1 MKPTT
6 FQNKL
11 PSVFDYSSF
20 RKWMKDYVEA
30 YKGIDSSFSYR
41 AAARKFGFASPNY
54 LQQVID
60 GKRNLGEKSI
70 AMISNACKI
79 GKKASC
85 YFSLLVHFAQ
95 AEDFADKNRLFS
107 EIIRSKTHSSVMKII
122 ADQLEYYNEWY
133 HCVVREL
140 VAGVKMDSMDFAA
153 VARRVY
159 PAILPKQVKKSI
171 KLLLKHGF
179 IRINDAGTLE
189 QASPLIS
196 TDRETQS
203 IVIRNFH
210 RKMLDIARDSLA
222 TVPPEKREISSITM
236 KISGAGFDRVK
247 RRIQDFKEELMQIIK
262 EDENTD
268 RVYQANFTLFPL
280 SNPAKPEN
288 KETIIVGFAG

>member
-1 MKPTT
+1 MKPATI
-6 FQNKL
+6 QKKL

-20 RKWMKDYVEA
+20 RKWMKDYIEA

-60 GKRNLGEKSI
+60 GKRNLGDKSI
-70 AMISNACKI
+70 AQISTACKI
-79 GKKASC
+79 GKKASR

-107 EIIRSKTHSSVMKII
+107 EIIHSKTHSSVMKII
-122 ADQLEYYNEWY
+122 AGQSEYYNEWY
-133 HCVVREL
+133 HRVVREL
-140 VAGVKMDSMDFAA
+140 AVGMRADSVDYAGI
-153 VARRVY
+153 ARRVY
-159 PAILPKQVKKSI
+159 PALLPKQVKKSI
-171 KLLLKHGF
+171 TLLLKHGF
-179 IRINDAGTLE
+179 IRTNDEGILE
-189 QASPLIS
+189 QASPLIA

-210 RKMLDIARDSLA
+210 RKILGIAQDSLV

-236 KISGAGFDRVK
+236 KISGAGFERVK

-280 SNPAKPEN
+280 SK
-288 KETIIVGFAG
+288 IDDD

>member
-1 MKPTT
+1 MKPTA
-6 FQNKL
+6 FQKKL
-11 PSVFDYSSF
+11 PCVFDYSSF

-30 YKGIDSSFSYR
+30 YKSIDSSFSYR
-41 AAARKFGFASPNY
+41 AAAKKFGFASPNY

-60 GKRNLGEKSI
+60 GKRNLGDKSI
-70 AMISNACKI
+70 AMIASACKI
-79 GKKASC
+79 GKKASH

-95 AEDFADKNRLFS
+95 AEDFADKNRFFS

-140 VAGVKMDSMDFAA
+140 AVGMRTNSMDYAA
-153 VARRVY
+153 LARSVY
-159 PAILPKQVKKSI
+159 PAILPKQARKSI
-171 KLLLKHGF
+171 ELLLKRGFLRTNEEGF
-179 IRINDAGTLE
+179 IE
-189 QASPLIS
+189 QATPLIA

-210 RKMLDIARDSLA
+210 SKMLGIAQDSLSA
-222 TVPPEKREISSITM
+222 VLPENREISSITM
-236 KISGAGFDRVK
+236 KISRAGFDRVK
-247 RRIQDFKEELMQIIK
+247 QRIQDFKEELMQIIK

-280 SNPAKPEN
+280 SKTHDA
-288 KETIIVGFAG
+288 

>member
-1 MKPTT
+1 MTPTT
-6 FQNKL
+6 FQKKL

-30 YKGIDSSFSYR
+30 YKGLDFSFSYR
-41 AAARKFGFASPNY
+41 AAAKKFGFASPNY

-60 GKRNLGEKSI
+60 GKRNLSDKSI
-70 AMISNACKI
+70 AQISGACKI
-79 GKKASC
+79 GKKESR

-107 EIIRSKTHSSVMKII
+107 EIIHSKTHSSVMKII
-122 ADQLEYYNEWY
+122 AGQSEYYNEWY

-140 VAGVKMDSMDFAA
+140 TVGMRTDSMDYAGI
-153 VARRVY
+153 ARRVY
-159 PAILPKQVKKSI
+159 PALLPKQVKKSI
-171 KLLLKHGF
+171 GMLLKRGF
-179 IRINDAGTLE
+179 IRTNDAGIIE
-189 QASPLIS
+189 QASPLIA

-210 RKMLDIARDSLA
+210 RKMLGIAQDSLA
-222 TVPPEKREISSITM
+222 AVPAEKREISSITM
-236 KISGAGFDRVK
+236 KISRAGFERVK
-247 RRIQDFKEELMQIIK
+247 RRIQDFKEELMHLIQ

-280 SNPAKPEN
+280 SKIDDE
-288 KETIIVGFAG
+288 

>member
-1 MKPTT
+1 MKPTA
-6 FQNKL
+6 FQKKL

-20 RKWMKDYVEA
+20 RKWMKDYIEA
-30 YKGIDSSFSYR
+30 YKGLDSSFSYR

-54 LQQVID
+54 LQQVIE
-60 GKRNLGEKSI
+60 GKRNLGDKSI
-70 AMISNACKI
+70 TQISSACKI
-79 GKKASC
+79 GKKASH

-95 AEDFADKNRLFS
+95 AEDFADKNRFFS

-140 VAGVKMDSMDFAA
+140 AVGMRIDSLDYAA
-153 VARRVY
+153 VARKVS
-159 PAILPKQVKKSI
+159 PAILPKQVKKSMAM
-171 KLLLKHGF
+171 LLKRGF
-179 IRINDAGTLE
+179 IRTNDSGILE
-189 QASPLIS
+189 QSSPLIA

-210 RKMLDIARDSLA
+210 RKMLGVAQDSLA
-222 TVPPEKREISSITM
+222 AVPPEKREISSITM
-236 KISGAGFDRVK
+236 KISSAGFDRVK

-280 SNPAKPEN
+280 SK
-288 KETIIVGFAG
+288 IDGI

>member
-1 MKPTT
+1 MG
-6 FQNKL
+6 
-11 PSVFDYSSF
+11 D
-20 RKWMKDYVEA
+20 
-30 YKGIDSSFSYR
+30 
-41 AAARKFGFASPNY
+41 
-54 LQQVID
+54 
-60 GKRNLGEKSI
+60 KSI
-70 AMISNACKI
+70 AQISSACKI
-79 GKKASC
+79 GKKATR

-140 VAGVKMDSMDFAA
+140 AVGMRMDSMDYAA
-153 VARRVY
+153 IARRVY

-171 KLLLKHGF
+171 EMLLRRGF
-179 IRINDAGTLE
+179 IRTNDQGTLE
-189 QASPLIS
+189 QASPLIA

-210 RKMLDIARDSLA
+210 RKMLGIAQDSLA
-222 TVPPEKREISSITM
+222 TVLPEKREISSITM

-262 EDENTD
+262 EDKNTD

-280 SNPAKPEN
+280 SK
-288 KETIIVGFAG
+288 IDDV

>member
-1 MKPTT
+1 MKPIT
-6 FQNKL
+6 FQHKL

-20 RKWMKDYVEA
+20 RKWMKDYIEA
-30 YKGIDSSFSYR
+30 YKGLDSSFSYR

-54 LQQVID
+54 LQQIID
-60 GKRNLGEKSI
+60 GKRNLGDKSI
-70 AMISNACKI
+70 VTISSACKI
-79 GKKASC
+79 GKKASR

-95 AEDFADKNRLFS
+95 AEDFADKNRFFS

-122 ADQLEYYNEWY
+122 VDQSEYYDEWY

-140 VAGVKMDSMDFAA
+140 AVGIRTDALDCAA
-153 VARRVY
+153 VARKVY

-171 KLLLKHGF
+171 TMLLKSGF
-179 IRINDAGTLE
+179 LRTNDAGILE
-189 QASPLIS
+189 QSSPLIA

-210 RKMLDIARDSLA
+210 KKMLGVAQDSLIA
-222 TVPPEKREISSITM
+222 VPPEKREISSITM
-236 KISGAGFDRVK
+236 KISSAGFQRVK

-280 SNPAKPEN
+280 SEIDN
-288 KETIIVGFAG
+288 I